1 MLQKVST
8 DDVST
13 YQSYTIRQL
22 NQESSMPNTHQYKVT
37 NVREN
42 TVSNRL
48 KSCVFPLPF
57 RLVYLVSHTN
67 VTFTF
72 ETM

>member
-57 RLVYLVSHTN
+57 RFGKSHECD
-67 VTFTF
+67 VHI
-72 ETM
+72 